1 MESVQTE
8 SAVSDEDIAI
18 SLRKQAAE
26 QNKGMNRTMIILFII
41 ALLYTIL
48 PDLVPGPVDDAAVD
62 GVLGVVILVLK
73 IVAEQNASKF
83 VREHKDEYIKAVG
96 SKITNESVKK
106 VYDTGVKKA
115 SDVWEVRE
123 TQKSANLTA
132 QVNQAKTKCTVG
144 AKNTESATQ
153 SNMDVF

>member
-96 SKITNESVKK
+96 SKITNENVKK

-115 SDVWEVRE
+115 SDAWEVRE
-123 TQKSANLTA
+123 IQKSANLTA
-132 QVNQAKTKCTVG
+132 QVNQAKTKCTTG
-144 AKNTESATQ
+144 NKNTESATQ